1 MNRWNEFPFVRILLP
16 FLTGSLCC
24 VFTPLHL
31 PYGWLAAL
39 LLPALFLHIHSKN
52 KTVRLYKYAGWIGF
66 FWQLLIFL
74 SGNVLTHQRIDLHN
88 PDHFINHLQQ
98 ADYFLV
104 SVTEPP
110 VEKERSY
117 KVMINVTYRNSNGNL
132 LPAMGKSIVYLE
144 KNEAAGQLRYGD
156 VLMMK
161 NTLHAVEGPAN
172 PDQFDYRR
180 YLWYREIYATAYLK
194 KTEWMKLPEHDTH
207 SLFAF
212 TFTLRDLSVQAIRQ
226 YVTSK
231 RESAVVE
238 ALVIGY
244 RDNMSAE
251 TMQSYTAS
259 GVVHVLAVSGL
270 HVAIVFALLHQLL
283 FFLNRKKHGKLLQS
297 VIILSAIWMFTL
309 VTGLSGSV
317 LRASAMFSFITIG
330 KNLKRP
336 VNLFNILACSAMAI
350 LMIDPLLIMDVGFQL
365 SYLAVAG
372 IGTLNQYIDHW
383 LPREN
388 KIVDFLW
395 KMVAMSLA
403 AQIATFPLT
412 TFYFHQFP
420 LYFLA
425 ANIVV
430 IPAAGIILHL
440 GIAIIV
446 LQWIPVMA
454 VLTGDVIRWI
464 TYLMNEFIL
473 HIQSLP
479 AATIHLPYTDFFQM
493 LLTGI
498 FIVSATNFFIS
509 HLKKWLFAAALC
521 VSCLLTIHCLRVC
534 SVFQQNTFTVYAFKK
549 SGALEFRSENEA
561 AMFRYAGS
569 ISNAD
574 SVYLQQHWRLNN
586 IVPVFSGKTSG
597 VLEGKV
603 NAQLSHYGSFF
614 QFGDYKIALISN
626 PLPKRSAAR
635 KLKVDALLISGNPSL
650 SIKDLTNYFESSAI
664 IFDGS
669 NSSYHISKWQEEAN
683 RLGLAT
689 HDVTKDGAF
698 IKHI

>member
-1 MNRWNEFPFVRILLP
+1 MNHWNEYPFVRILLP
-16 FLTGSLCC
+16 FLAGSLCC
-24 VFTPLHL
+24 IFTPLHL
-31 PYGWLAAL
+31 PYGWLPVL
-39 LLPALFLHIHSKN
+39 LLPALFLHIYSKN
-52 KTVRLYKYAGWIGF
+52 KTVRLYKYAGWIGCF
-66 FWQLLIFL
+66 LQLFIFIA
-74 SGNVLTHQRIDLHN
+74 GNVLMHQRIDLYN
-88 PDHFINHLQQ
+88 PEHYINHLPQ
-98 ADYFLV
+98 ADFFQV
-104 SVTEPP
+104 RVTEPP

-117 KVMINVTYRNSNGNL
+117 KVMATIMDMNSAGHR
-132 LPAMGKSIVYLE
+132 LPATGKSIVYLE

-156 VLMMK
+156 VLLVK

-172 PDQFDYRR
+172 PDQFDYRK
-180 YLWYREIYATAYLK
+180 YLWYREIYATAFLK
-194 KTEWMKLPEHDTH
+194 KDEWMKLPGHHTH
-207 SLFAF
+207 RLIAF
-212 TFTLRDLSVQAIRQ
+212 TFKLRDLSVKAIQQ
-226 YVTSK
+226 YIPSK
-231 RESAVVE
+231 REAAVVE

-251 TMQSYTAS
+251 TTQSYTAA

-297 VIILSAIWMFTL
+297 VIILSAIWIFTI

-317 LRASAMFSFITIG
+317 LRAAAMFSLITVG

-336 VNLFNILACSAMAI
+336 VNMFNILSCSAMAI
-350 LMIDPLLIMDVGFQL
+350 LLVEPLLVMDVGFQL

-372 IGTLNQYIDHW
+372 IGTLNNYIDHW

-388 KIVDFLW
+388 KIVDLLW

-440 GIAIIV
+440 GIAIIALQLIPAMAIFTGQV
-446 LQWIPVMA
+446 IQWI
-454 VLTGDVIRWI
+454 TF
-464 TYLMNEFIL
+464 LMNEFIL

-479 AATIHLPYTDFFQM
+479 AAIIHLPYIDFFQM
-493 LLTGI
+493 LLMGI
-498 FIVSATNFFIS
+498 LIVTTTNYFIS
-509 HLKKWLFAAALC
+509 HLKKWMFAAAIC
-521 VSCLLTIHCLRVC
+521 VTSLLTIHCLRVC
-534 SVFQQNTFTVYAFKK
+534 DVFQQNTFTVYAFKK

-561 AMFRYAGS
+561 AMIRYAGS
-569 ISNAD
+569 ISNVD
-574 SVYLQQHWRLNN
+574 SLYLQQHWRLNN
-586 IVPVFSGKTSG
+586 IVAALPGKSSGAI
-597 VLEGKV
+597 EGKV

-614 QFGDYKIALISN
+614 QFRDYKIALISK
-626 PLPKRSAAR
+626 PLPKRSAAN

-650 SIKDLTNYFESSAI
+650 SITDLANYFESSAI

-669 NSSYHISKWQEEAN
+669 NSSYHISKWQEEAKK
-683 RLGLAT
+683 LGLAT